1 MNKIFENYLIFKSS
15 IFFDDFKKIFH
26 KVIILWGLF
35 AIFEGAGLSLF
46 YPIVEFLENGE
57 VNQENIIIRFINIF
71 FGFLNY
77 ELSIKEIFVIS
88 IIILLTRFYLFFI
101 KGKLVSKSLH
111 NIEIKCRDLLA
122 HNLYN
127 TNLDFFIKKK
137 YGDWISSFSYDV
149 VRARGIVTDVTN
161 IVGNLFLLIIY
172 FFILLIISYEL
183 LFYCIPIIVLG
194 IIVLKG
200 RSNFYEKIGQ
210 DISKNSFRYFRVQED
225 SLKNIIYLKMRNL
238 VSFMKKKLNVD
249 NILMG
254 RNQFK
259 LAVQNLKID
268 CFFGLTLLVSVFYII
283 LVAKFH
289 LDLNFYK
296 FAVFLFILN
305 RATPCLQVIVRS
317 TLDFLVNFQSL
328 RKIIE
333 LINDALENREIESG
347 KNILKKKIKNIKVK
361 NLTHKYASNKINIL
375 EKVNLNLKLGQSVG
389 LIGESGS
396 GKSTLLNILT
406 GFYKPQ
412 NGKIIINEQ
421 DINFINLSKYRE
433 KISYL
438 PQNAEL
444 FNCSILEN
452 LTFGRKKN
460 EISEKEINSCLES
473 AHCKFVFDLPKKT
486 EEIIGDRGQLL
497 SGGQRQR
504 LVIARAILNNSEIL
518 ILDEATNGLDEASEK
533 KIMETLK
540 KIKNKSIQIICSHR
554 ISTIANTDKLIYLQ
568 KGKIYRFGNTKV
580 LLKDKAI
587 RNFFNRV

>member
-149 VRARGIVTDVTN
+149 VRARGIVTDVSN

-183 LFYCIPIIVLG
+183 LFYCIPIIVVG
-194 IIVLKG
+194 IIVLKA

-268 CFFGLTLLVSVFYII
+268 Y
-283 LVAKFH
+283 
-289 LDLNFYK
+289 
-296 FAVFLFILN
+296 
-305 RATPCLQVIVRS
+305 CLSI
-317 TLDFLVNFQSL
+317 
-328 RKIIE
+328 
-333 LINDALENREIESG
+333 
-347 KNILKKKIKNIKVK
+347 
-361 NLTHKYASNKINIL
+361 
-375 EKVNLNLKLGQSVG
+375 
-389 LIGESGS
+389 
-396 GKSTLLNILT
+396 
-406 GFYKPQ
+406 
-412 NGKIIINEQ
+412 
-421 DINFINLSKYRE
+421 
-433 KISYL
+433 
-438 PQNAEL
+438 
-444 FNCSILEN
+444 NCS
-452 LTFGRKKN
+452 
-460 EISEKEINSCLES
+460 
-473 AHCKFVFDLPKKT
+473 
-486 EEIIGDRGQLL
+486 Q
-497 SGGQRQR
+497 
-504 LVIARAILNNSEIL
+504 
-518 ILDEATNGLDEASEK
+518 
-533 KIMETLK
+533 
-540 KIKNKSIQIICSHR
+540 
-554 ISTIANTDKLIYLQ
+554 
-568 KGKIYRFGNTKV
+568 
-580 LLKDKAI
+580 
-587 RNFFNRV
+587 